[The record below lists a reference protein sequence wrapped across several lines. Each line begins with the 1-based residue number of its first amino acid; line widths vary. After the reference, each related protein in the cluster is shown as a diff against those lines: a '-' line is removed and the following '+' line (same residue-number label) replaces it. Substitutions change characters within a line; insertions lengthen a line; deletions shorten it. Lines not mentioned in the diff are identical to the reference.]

1 MGGRQR
7 GDAHEKAQGG
17 NMQDEQKNAIVAVRD
32 RIDTIDNEILSLLKQ
47 RLTCAKEIGRLK
59 SEEKRAKWDPL
70 REREIYDRLFM
81 ENNDVFPREALR
93 SIFHE
98 IITTCRLSQKKAV
111 VAFLGP
117 EATFSHLAGVKYFG
131 HAADYKAMETIDD
144 VFAEVEK
151 GRTGYGIVPVENS
164 IEGAVFSTLD
174 CFMKYKVQICGEL
187 RLEIS
192 HNLVCRSGNM
202 ADIQTVASHPQPLAQ
217 CREWLRKHLPSTP
230 TLPVFSTGAA
240 AQMAAN
246 NPNIGAIASSLAIK
260 TYDLQVVVQG
270 IEDYRGNT
278 TRFLVIGK
286 RSPSRSGH
294 DRTSLLI
301 GLLDQPG
308 SLNAVLTALSEE
320 DINLAKIE
328 SRPIKGKQWKYLF
341 FLDMLGHIEDQRI
354 AQGCARLQQMCSYF
368 EWLGSYPQSDDSPP
382 DA

>member
-1 MGGRQR
+1 MKPDQK
-7 GDAHEKAQGG
+7 KAL
-17 NMQDEQKNAIVAVRD
+17 ISVRD
-32 RIDTIDNEILSLLKQ
+32 NIDSIDNQILNLLKN
-47 RLTCAKEIGRLK
+47 RLGCAKEIGRIK
-59 SEEKRAKWDPL
+59 ADENRAKWDPL
-70 REREIYDRLFM
+70 RERQIYDRLIQD
-81 ENNDVFPREALR
+81 NGGVFPHDALK

-98 IITTCRLSQKKAV
+98 IITTCRLSQKRAA

-131 HAADYKAMETIDD
+131 HSADYKAMESIDE

-151 GRTGYGIVPVENS
+151 GRTQYGIVPVENS

-174 CFMKYKVQICGEL
+174 CFMTYKVKICGEAQID
-187 RLEIS
+187 IS

-202 ADIQTVASHPQPLAQ
+202 EDIHTVASHAQPLAQ
-217 CREWLRKHLPSTP
+217 CREWLRKHLPKTP

-240 AQMAAN
+240 AQMAAD

-260 TYDLQVVVQG
+260 TYELQVVVKG

-286 RSPSRSGH
+286 ESPSRSGV

-301 GLLDQPG
+301 GLMDRPG
-308 SLNAVLTALSEE
+308 ALNSVLAALSSE

-341 FLDMLGHIEDQRI
+341 FLDMLGHIEDEKIQR
-354 AQGCARLQQMCSYF
+354 GCEILKDQCSYF
-368 EWLGSYPQSDDSPP
+368 EWLGSYPQNDMSAANS
-382 DA
+382 

>member
-1 MGGRQR
+1 M
-7 GDAHEKAQGG
+7 EK
-17 NMQDEQKNAIVAVRD
+17 DKKNAIVDVRD
-32 RIDTIDNEILSLLKQ
+32 EIDSIDNQILSLLKN
-47 RLTCAKEIGRLK
+47 RLDCAKQIGLLK
-59 SEEKRAKWDPL
+59 DENKRAKWDPL
-70 REREIYDRLFM
+70 RERQIYERLLSDN
-81 ENNDVFPREALR
+81 EDTFPSNALK

-98 IITTCRLSQKKAV
+98 IITTCRLSQHKAA

-131 HAADYKAMETIDD
+131 QSAEYKAMETIDE

-151 GRTGYGIVPVENS
+151 GRTRYGIVPVENS

-174 CFMKYKVQICGEL
+174 CFMKYRVQICGEAQ
-187 RLEIS
+187 LEIS
-192 HNLVCRSGNM
+192 HNLVCRSGNIE
-202 ADIQTVASHPQPLAQ
+202 DIQTVASHSQPLAQ
-217 CREWLRKHLPSTP
+217 CREWLRKHMASIP

-286 RSPSRSGH
+286 QSPSRSGR

-301 GLLDQPG
+301 GLMDRPG
-308 SLNAVLTALSEE
+308 ALNDVLTALSQEK
-320 DINLAKIE
+320 INLAKIE

-341 FLDMLGHIEDQRI
+341 FLDMLGHIEDEKIQR
-354 AQGCARLQQMCSYF
+354 GCQQLKDMCSYF
-368 EWLGSYPQSDDSPP
+368 EWLGSYPRGDSSASDS
-382 DA
+382 

>member
-1 MGGRQR
+1 MGNESKSG
-7 GDAHEKAQGG
+7 
-17 NMQDEQKNAIVAVRD
+17 IILVRD
-32 RIDTIDNEILSLLKQ
+32 QIDSIDNKILSLLKE
-47 RLTCAKEIGRLK
+47 RLNCAKEIGRLK
-59 SEEKRAKWDPL
+59 NTGNRAKWDPL
-70 REREIYDRLFM
+70 RERQIYDRLLKD
-81 ENNDVFPREALR
+81 NDDCFPETALK

-117 EATFSHLAGVKYFG
+117 EATFSHLAGVKNFG
-131 HAADYKAMETIDD
+131 HSAEYKPLESIDD

-151 GRTGYGIVPVENS
+151 ERTQYGIVPVENS
-164 IEGAVFSTLD
+164 IEGSVFSTLD
-174 CFMKYKVQICGEL
+174 CFMKYKVQICGEV

-202 ADIQTVASHPQPLAQ
+202 SDIQTVASHSQPLAQ
-217 CREWLRKHLPSTP
+217 CRQWLRRHLPSIP
-230 TLPVFSTGAA
+230 TLPVFSTGVA

-246 NPNIGAIASSLAIK
+246 NPNIGAIASSLAIR
-260 TYDLQVVVQG
+260 TYELQVVVKG

-286 RSPSRSGH
+286 KAPSASGR

-301 GLLDQPG
+301 GLMDRPG
-308 SLNAVLTALSEE
+308 ALNEVLTVLSEE

-341 FLDMLGHIEDQRI
+341 FLDMMGHIKEEKIHR
-354 AQGCARLQQMCSYF
+354 GCERLSSLCSYF
-368 EWLGSYPQSDDSPP
+368 EWLGSYPQNDSPS
-382 DA
+382 DL

>member
-1 MGGRQR
+1 
-7 GDAHEKAQGG
+7 
-17 NMQDEQKNAIVAVRD
+17 
-32 RIDTIDNEILSLLKQ
+32 LLKQ
-47 RLTCAKEIGRLK
+47 
-59 SEEKRAKWDPL
+59 
-70 REREIYDRLFM
+70 
-81 ENNDVFPREALR
+81 NNEVFPPDALK

-98 IITTCRLSQKKAV
+98 IITTCRLSQKKAE

-131 HAADYKAMETIDD
+131 HSAEYKAADTIDD

-151 GRTGYGIVPVENS
+151 GRTRYGIVPVENS

-174 CFMKYKVQICGEL
+174 CFMNYKVRICGEV

-192 HNLVCRSGNM
+192 HNLVCRSGDIQ
-202 ADIQTVASHPQPLAQ
+202 DIQTVASHAQPLAQ
-217 CREWLRKHLPSTP
+217 CREWLRRHLPSIP

-260 TYDLQVVVQG
+260 TYELQVVVKG

-286 RSPSRSGH
+286 KSPDPSGR

-301 GLLDQPG
+301 GLMDRPG
-308 SLNAVLTALSEE
+308 ALNEILTVLSEE

-341 FLDMLGHIEDQRI
+341 FLDMMGHIRDEKIER
-354 AQGCARLQQMCSYF
+354 GCRRLKELCSYF
-368 EWLGSYPQSDDSPP
+368 EWLGSYPQADSSPNS
-382 DA
+382 